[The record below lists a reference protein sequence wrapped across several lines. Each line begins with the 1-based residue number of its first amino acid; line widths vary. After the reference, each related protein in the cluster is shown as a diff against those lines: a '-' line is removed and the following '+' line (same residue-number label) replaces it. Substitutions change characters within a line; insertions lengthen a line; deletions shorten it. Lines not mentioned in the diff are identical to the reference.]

1 MCFLRN
7 KVLLLIIII
16 IIIIIII
23 SSLNFE
29 RKTNV
34 ILTLISHRNKKCH
47 LGQPF
52 TETDFWHKRQL

>member
-7 KVLLLIIII
+7 KVLIIITIIII

-34 ILTLISHRNKKCH
+34 I
-47 LGQPF
+47 
-52 TETDFWHKRQL
+52 

>member
-7 KVLLLIIII
+7 KVLIIITIIII

-34 ILTLISHRNKKCH
+34 IY
-47 LGQPF
+47 
-52 TETDFWHKRQL
+52 

>member
-7 KVLLLIIII
+7 KVLLIIII
-16 IIIIIII
+16 RRRRRRRRR

-34 ILTLISHRNKKCH
+34 IY
-47 LGQPF
+47 
-52 TETDFWHKRQL
+52 

>member
-7 KVLLLIIII
+7 KVSLIIII

-23 SSLNFE
+23 SSLNFG
-29 RKTNV
+29 RKTY
-34 ILTLISHRNKKCH
+34 LTEIKKCH